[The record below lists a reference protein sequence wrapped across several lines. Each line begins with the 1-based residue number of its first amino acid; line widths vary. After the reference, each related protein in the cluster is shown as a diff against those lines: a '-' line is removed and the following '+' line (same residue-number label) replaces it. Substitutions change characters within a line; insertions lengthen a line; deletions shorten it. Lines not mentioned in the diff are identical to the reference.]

1 MTVRRYQDLLAWQ
14 LADELKREVYELVD
28 NSSARNDFNFR
39 DQIMRSAS
47 SAPSNIAEGFGYYRH
62 AEFGRH
68 LRIAKSELPETHNH
82 LGDGVDR
89 HHWSPTQAKP
99 IQDLAD
105 RAIAVS
111 TRLLQHLATTEAPRR
126 WKEEKRKKKG

>member
-14 LADELKREVYELVD
+14 LANELKRRVYELVN

-47 SAPSNIAEGFGYYRH
+47 SAPANIAEGFGYYRH
-62 AEFGRH
+62 AEFGRL
-68 LRIAKSELPETHNH
+68 LRIAKSELVETHNH

-89 HHWSPTQAKP
+89 HHWS
-99 IQDLAD
+99 
-105 RAIAVS
+105 
-111 TRLLQHLATTEAPRR
+111 RL
-126 WKEEKRKKKG
+126 KRKQFRIWPTAPSQ